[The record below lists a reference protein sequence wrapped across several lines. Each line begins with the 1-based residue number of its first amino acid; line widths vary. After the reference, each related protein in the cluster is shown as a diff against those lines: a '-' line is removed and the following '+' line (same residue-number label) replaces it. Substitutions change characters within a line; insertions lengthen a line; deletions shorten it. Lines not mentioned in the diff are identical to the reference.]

1 MHTEESRA
9 DLYKQVKEKR
19 NTQGRDM
26 YGIITEPILSLL
38 LLSIIPCNLHCLMAI
53 MWKLVQL
60 PLTFECVFSV
70 SNITS

>member
-1 MHTEESRA
+1 MEESRA

-19 NTQGRDM
+19 NAQGRDT
-26 YGIITEPILSLL
+26 YRIITEPILSLP
-38 LLSIIPCNLHCLMAI
+38 LLSIILCNLHCLMAI
-53 MWKLVQL
+53 MQKVVQL